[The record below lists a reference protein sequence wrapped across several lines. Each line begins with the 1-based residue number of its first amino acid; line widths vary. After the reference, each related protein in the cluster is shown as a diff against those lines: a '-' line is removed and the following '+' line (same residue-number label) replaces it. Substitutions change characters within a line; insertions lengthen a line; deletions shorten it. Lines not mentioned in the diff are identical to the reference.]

1 MKMQK
6 ESYRGE
12 GSNFMLYQVP
22 SILQQLWCGQI
33 DKNN

>member
-22 SILQQLWCGQI
+22 SILQ
-33 DKNN
+33 